1 MNFIRI
7 YSQTN
12 GTHRSFATNKN
23 NMINKK
29 KYLLLFQLIVFPSL
43 VLAGGGNPAAIV
55 QVEEAVNIEIAPV
68 VWVTGTVIG
77 RFDSKIAAEVEGTLE
92 TVLEVGDRINK
103 NDVIA
108 KVDDTTY
115 HLALNEIQTEVKPIE
130 TMVEFF
136 QREAERLEKLA
147 KQNNAAKNQLDQT
160 QTSRDEAVA
169 KIRVVK
175 ARLAMARDNLKR
187 TTVRAPFTGVVIE
200 RFKSPGERVDAG
212 EQILRIIDTERV
224 EVQARIQQVSIPH
237 VKSGDQIKIKGPSGE
252 VDGVVRTVIPVGDD
266 ISRLYEIRVEF
277 DNSNWP
283 AGTAVEIA
291 TPIKEKQNV
300 IAVSRDAL
308 VIRQSS
314 IIVYRINSEN
324 KAEPVPVKPGISNVS
339 HIQVIGNVKEND
351 KIVVRGNERLR
362 PDQAVQIVTGSDR

>member
-1 MNFIRI
+1 MEYAVLFK
-7 YSQTN
+7 
-12 GTHRSFATNKN
+12 HKN
-23 NMINKK
+23 NMINKII
-29 KYLLLFQLIVFPSL
+29 YLLLFKLIVFPSL

-55 QVEEAVNIEIAPV
+55 QVEEAVNIEIAPF

-92 TVLEVGDRINK
+92 TVLEVGDQIEK
-103 NDVIA
+103 DDVVA
-108 KVDDTTY
+108 KVDNTTY
-115 HLALNEIQTEVKPIE
+115 HLAVNEIQTEVKPIE

-136 QREAERLEKLA
+136 GREAERLEKLA
-147 KQNNAAKNQLDQT
+147 KKNNAAKNQLDQT
-160 QTSRDEAVA
+160 QTSQNEAIA

-175 ARLAMARDNLKR
+175 ARLAMARDDLNR

-200 RFKSPGERVDAG
+200 RFKSPGERVNAG
-212 EQILRIIDTERV
+212 DQIIRLIDTERV
-224 EVQARIQQVSIPH
+224 EVQARIQQASFPY
-237 VKSGDQIKIKGPSGE
+237 VKSGDQLKIKGPSGD
-252 VDGVVRTVIPVGDD
+252 VNGVVRTVIPVGDD
-266 ISRLYEIRVEF
+266 VSRLYEIRVEF
-277 DNSNWP
+277 DNSHWP

-339 HIQVIGNVKEND
+339 HIQVIGNIQEND

-362 PDQAVQIVTGSDR
+362 PGQAVQIVTGSDR

>member
-1 MNFIRI
+1 MNEIHMFYRI
-7 YSQTN
+7 S
-12 GTHRSFATNKN
+12 KN
-23 NMINKK
+23 NMINKII
-29 KYLLLFQLIVFPSL
+29 YLLLFQLVALPSL
-43 VLAGGGNPAAIV
+43 VFAGGGMPAAIV
-55 QVEEAVNIEIAPV
+55 QVEGAVNIEIAPFI
-68 VWVTGTVIG
+68 WVTGTVIG

-103 NDVIA
+103 HDVVA

-175 ARLAMARDNLKR
+175 ARLAMARDNLNR

-212 EQILRIIDTERV
+212 DQIVRIIDTERV
-224 EVQARIQQVSIPH
+224 EVQARIQQVSFPH
-237 VKSGDQIKIKGPSGE
+237 VKSGDQLKIKGPSGE
-252 VDGVVRTVIPVGDD
+252 VDGVIRTVIPVGDD
-266 ISRLYEIRVEF
+266 VSRLYEIRVEF
-277 DNSNWP
+277 DNRNWP

-291 TPIKEKQNV
+291 APIKDKQNV

-308 VIRQSS
+308 VIRQTGVV
-314 IIVYRINSEN
+314 VYKING
-324 KAEPVPVKPGISNVS
+324 KDIAELVPITTGISNSS

-351 KIVVRGNERLR
+351 KIVIRGNERLR
-362 PDQAVQIVTGSDR
+362 PGQTVQVISGTGS

>member
-1 MNFIRI
+1 
-7 YSQTN
+7 
-12 GTHRSFATNKN
+12 
-23 NMINKK
+23 MINKII
-29 KYLLLFQLIVFPSL
+29 YLLLFKLIVFPSL

-55 QVEEAVNIEIAPV
+55 EVEEAVNIEIAPF

-92 TVLEVGDRINK
+92 TVLEVGDQIHK

-115 HLALNEIQTEVKPIE
+115 QLALNEIQTEVKPIE

-136 QREAERLEKLA
+136 GREAERLDKLA
-147 KQNNAAKNQLDQT
+147 KQNNAAKNQLDET
-160 QTSRDEAVA
+160 QTSRDESLA

-175 ARLAMARDNLKR
+175 ARLAMAQDDLKR
-187 TTVRAPFTGVVIE
+187 TTVRAPFTGVVTE
-200 RFKSPGERVDAG
+200 RFKSPGERVNAG
-212 EQILRIIDTERV
+212 DQIVRLIDTERV
-224 EVQARIQQVSIPH
+224 EVQARIQQASFRH
-237 VKSGDQIKIKGPSGE
+237 VKSGDQLKIKGKSGE

-266 ISRLYEIRVEF
+266 VSRLYEIRVEF
-277 DNSNWP
+277 DNSQWP
-283 AGTAVEIA
+283 VGTAVEIA

-314 IIVYRINSEN
+314 IIIYRINSEN
-324 KAEPVPVKPGISNVS
+324 IAEPVPVTLGISNTS
-339 HIQVIGNVKEND
+339 HIQVIGNIKEND

-362 PDQAVQIVTGSDR
+362 PGQAVQIVTGSDR